1 MCFYKMD
8 MYLENTADGL
18 VPKARL
24 VARGSEEKG
33 LQEIPNDS
41 PSCLYE
47 SLRLIFAI
55 IAQKGWKASSIDIKT
70 AFLQGE
76 ELTCEV
82 YIIPPKELGRPG
94 IVWCLKK
101 CVYGLIDASLY

>member
-24 VARGSEEKG
+24 VARGFEENLG

-41 PSCLYE
+41 PSCL
-47 SLRLIFAI
+47 
-55 IAQKGWKASSIDIKT
+55 
-70 AFLQGE
+70 
-76 ELTCEV
+76 
-82 YIIPPKELGRPG
+82 
-94 IVWCLKK
+94 
-101 CVYGLIDASLY
+101 